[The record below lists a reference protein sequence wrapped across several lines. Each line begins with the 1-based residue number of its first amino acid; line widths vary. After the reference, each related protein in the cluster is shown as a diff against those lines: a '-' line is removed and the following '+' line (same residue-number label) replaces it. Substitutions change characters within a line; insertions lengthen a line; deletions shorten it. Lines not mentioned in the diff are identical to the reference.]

1 MQSDEPIQ
9 RQLRALRAI
18 ILRAAAAAREGHVAS
33 AFSILD
39 LLWVL
44 YGRVLRFDAQQP
56 RWEGRD
62 RFILS
67 KGHASLGLYAV
78 LAHHGFFP
86 FEELQTFAGFTS
98 RLGGHP
104 DCNKVPGVEAS
115 TGSLGHGLPMAAGV
129 AYGLK
134 LKQSSARVFC
144 VAGDGEANEG
154 TIWEAALLGAHHRL
168 DNLCCLLD
176 YNHSGDRALLTGD
189 LAAKFAAFGW
199 HTAAVDGH
207 DHEAIFRALTQ
218 PSEGR
223 PRMIVATTIKGKGCP
238 PMEGNPAWHHKAP
251 SAEEL
256 DGILAQLT

>member
-1 MQSDEPIQ
+1 MHVNHAQT
-9 RQLRALRAI
+9 LRELRRHI
-18 ILRAAAAAREGHVAS
+18 ILAATTAREGHIAS

-44 YGRVLRFDAQQP
+44 YGRVMRYKSDDP
-56 RWEGRD
+56 KWEQRD

-67 KGHASLGLYAV
+67 KGHASLALYAV

-86 FEELQTFAGFTS
+86 QEEMQTFASYSS

-134 LKQSSARVFC
+134 LKQSDARVFC

-154 TIWEAALLGAHHRL
+154 SIWEAALLGAHHRL
-168 DNLCCLLD
+168 DNLTCLLD
-176 YNHSGDRALLTGD
+176 YNHSGDRALVTGD

-199 HTAAVDGH
+199 HTQTIDGH
-207 DHEAIFRALTQ
+207 DQEMIFRALTA
-218 PSEGR
+218 PPEGR
-223 PRMIVATTIKGKGCP
+223 PRMIVANTIKGKGCL
-238 PMEGNPAWHHKAP
+238 PMEGNPEWHHKAP
-251 SAEEL
+251 SPEQL
-256 DGILAQLT
+256 DSILAQLA